1 MILKYPCA
9 FDFFG
14 SARAVKTVRIL
25 FQGRCHAIAG
35 GQRAH
40 DAGRG

>member
-1 MILKYPCA
+1 
-9 FDFFG
+9 
-14 SARAVKTVRIL
+14 VKTVRIL